1 MKNKTLRVLSMLLV
15 LVMVLGL
22 CACGAGNPATP
33 AESSAAESSAEAPAE
48 VKLKIGIITTS
59 GIDDGS
65 FNQNCYEGITDFI
78 ATHPDCTV
86 TDVKEADLS
95 KVIETVGA
103 LVGSYDV
110 MVLPG
115 FNFAAIA
122 EIAQAN
128 TDKYFIVVDSTI
140 TDLEGNAVSGLPN
153 VYTMTFKEEE
163 TGFCAGLAAAL
174 TTETGKVAVVNG
186 IAFPSNVNYE
196 VGFMAGVNYANAHF
210 GTSVEY
216 VEIPSYAGEAV
227 VPYNGSTNV
236 GGNYVGDF
244 GDQAKGKEVAEALI
258 AQGVDIIFPAAGSS
272 GNGCFTAI
280 MENGKGYCI
289 GCDTDQYDQGQA
301 GDRNLILTSGLKVM
315 DRNITEQLTAIYDG
329 TFKGGDDLLGAST
342 DSTGFVSQEGR
353 HQLSADAL
361 EKMNQA
367 YEDLKAGKI
376 VPPSNFNG
384 YSETDFPGLK

>member
-1 MKNKTLRVLSMLLV
+1 MKNKTIRVLSMLLV

-65 FNQNCYEGITDFI
+65 FNQNCYEGITAFI

-115 FNFAAIA
+115 YNFAAVA

-153 VYTMTFKEEE
+153 VYTMTFKEQES
-163 TGFCAGLAAAL
+163 GFFAGVAAAL
-174 TTETGKVAVVNG
+174 STKTNKV
-186 IAFPSNVNYE
+186 E
-196 VGFMAGVNYANAHF
+196 
-210 GTSVEY
+210 
-216 VEIPSYAGEAV
+216 
-227 VPYNGSTNV
+227 GS
-236 GGNYVGDF
+236 
-244 GDQAKGKEVAEALI
+244 
-258 AQGVDIIFPAAGSS
+258 
-272 GNGCFTAI
+272 
-280 MENGKGYCI
+280 
-289 GCDTDQYDQGQA
+289 
-301 GDRNLILTSGLKVM
+301 
-315 DRNITEQLTAIYDG
+315 
-329 TFKGGDDLLGAST
+329 
-342 DSTGFVSQEGR
+342 GR
-353 HQLSADAL
+353 FNFL
-361 EKMNQA
+361 
-367 YEDLKAGKI
+367 YKA
-376 VPPSNFNG
+376 
-384 YSETDFPGLK
+384 